1 MIDDDLSNTNP
12 SLTIRPAAPADWP
25 GIWAILEPVIREGET
40 YPLDRDLDE
49 QAAWAYW
56 NARDKSVF
64 VAIDV
69 SGQIMG
75 TYTLRPNST
84 GPAAHVANAGYV
96 VRPDQRGKGVAR
108 ALCSHSLV
116 TAHAQS
122 YRAMQFNL
130 VISTNVRAV
139 RLWQFMGFRIVGTLP
154 GAFRHP
160 SAGFVDAYV
169 MCRQLGSPDQ
179 SLGR

>member
-1 MIDDDLSNTNP
+1 M
-12 SLTIRPAAPADWP
+12 SLVSIRPATPADWS
-25 GIWAILEPVIREGET
+25 GIWAVLEPMIREGET

-49 QAAWAYW
+49 RAAFDYW

-69 SGQIMG
+69 GEKIVG

-84 GPAAHVANAGYV
+84 GPAAHVANAGYA
-96 VRPDQRGKGVAR
+96 VRPDQRGKGIAQ
-108 ALCSHSLV
+108 ALCRHSLA
-116 TAHAQS
+116 TAREQG
-122 YRAMQFNL
+122 YRAMQYNL
-130 VISTNVRAV
+130 VIATNERAV
-139 RLWQFMGFRIVGTLP
+139 RLWQYMGFAIVGALP

-169 MCRQLGSPDQ
+169 MYQQL
-179 SLGR
+179 